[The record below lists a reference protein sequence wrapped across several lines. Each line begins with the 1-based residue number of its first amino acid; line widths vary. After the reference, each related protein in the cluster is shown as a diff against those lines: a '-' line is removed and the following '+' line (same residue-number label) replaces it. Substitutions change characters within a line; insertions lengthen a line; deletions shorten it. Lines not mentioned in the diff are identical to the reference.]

1 MLKKISAFIRED
13 KGASAVEYGLMV
25 GLVAA
30 AIIVV
35 VTALGTNLTTL
46 FSSVSTKL

>member
-1 MLKKISAFIRED
+1 MLKKITNFLRED

-46 FSSVSTKL
+46 FSSVSTKI

>member
-1 MLKKISAFIRED
+1 MLKKIQWFLRQEQ
-13 KGASAVEYGLMV
+13 GASAVEYGLMV

-46 FSSVSTKL
+46 FSSVGTQL

>member
-1 MLKKISAFIRED
+1 MLKKISAFIRQEQ
-13 KGASAVEYGLMV
+13 GASAVEYGLMV

-46 FSSVSTKL
+46 FSSISTKI

>member
-1 MLKKISAFIRED
+1 MLKKISAFLRED
-13 KGASAVEYGLMV
+13 QGASAVEYGLMV